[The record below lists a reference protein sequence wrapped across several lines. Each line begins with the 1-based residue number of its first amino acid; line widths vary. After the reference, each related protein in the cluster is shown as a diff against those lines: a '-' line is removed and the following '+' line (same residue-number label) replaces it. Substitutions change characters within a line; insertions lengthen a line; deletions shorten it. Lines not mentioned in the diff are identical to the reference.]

1 MIKIL
6 IKKVLPIII
15 RVLVYTWK
23 ILKPLM
29 FCLVYGPDCSCRAPS
44 YNNLVFPPSLD
55 YILSRFFHLSY
66 VFLILHCHCHI
77 YIIPILLG
85 HCLIY
90 GRCSY
95 QSMWYM
101 TLILPSHCI
110 IWFWFFLVCLL
121 YIVLIL
127 TVTKVYMCRPYA
139 LIIDE
144 TGKIKI
150 ILKWYGTTFTSSTF

>member
-6 IKKVLPIII
+6 IKKVPRVII

-29 FCLVYGPDCSCRAPS
+29 FCLVYGPDCSCCAPS

-55 YILSRFFHLSY
+55 YILSRFFHRCLMCSWFFTVTATYISY
-66 VFLILHCHCHI
+66 WFFLVT
-77 YIIPILLG
+77 
-85 HCLIY
+85 CLIY

-121 YIVLIL
+121 YG
-127 TVTKVYMCRPYA
+127 
-139 LIIDE
+139 
-144 TGKIKI
+144 TGISFSF
-150 ILKWYGTTFTSSTF
+150 LR